1 MNKSLKLLAAAT
13 LIALTTAACQKEK
26 LFDSQTAG
34 EETVTFTVKTDAA
47 ATKATADND
56 GLGAGLTR
64 CLVAVYMKTAD
75 PAQPYKLYDT
85 PATTGSG
92 LNYTFTVN
100 LIRKQTYQIV
110 VWADKGETVYD
121 VNEGLTLVTRK
132 TGDVAC
138 NSDAYDAFYASTEF
152 VQGTTTSTA
161 ITAKR
166 PFAQLNLITKDL
178 NENFQPGAVSVTYS
192 SPQSFNP
199 FDGTVSADMTEVT
212 YKADSPYYNT
222 ATVTT
227 ATQHT
232 LVMNYLF
239 AAAGDQTILP
249 SVKMTAKLTVDAEIE
264 VANVPVRR
272 NYRTNIIGNLLTEQ
286 TDFTI
291 TVEPDWSTPESDYI
305 IVAPGVRQ
313 FVDNEYEIYAKEGL
327 DWLAKTVNGRNS
339 LSGKTVKLAADLDM
353 TGIDYVPAGNTIASY
368 PSTAFAGFFDGQG
381 HTISN
386 LSVASH
392 SGAYSAAGLF
402 GAITGTVK
410 NVKLANVN
418 ISSDHYAGGVVGYI
432 SANTGASVQNC
443 SVEGGSIKS
452 TAHLMDDGSYDDG
465 DKAGGIVGYITAV
478 DYIDSCSV
486 KNLTITAYRDL
497 GAIVGCAAG
506 SGTVK
511 VTNCTVG
518 DNVLVVVDNS
528 HNYKNYTT
536 NEAHNAGNFVGRKAT
551 SVDET
556 GSTREAQI
564 VFPAEN
570 AVATVNGTSYDTLA
584 EAVSAVSAAPNGSTL
599 MILEPQNFSSASSS
613 LQFGAGKSV
622 TVMGAGEGSV
632 IDASA
637 KTSSVACTGDIT
649 FVNMT
654 FKFNQ
659 GSTQHYN
666 IGLHN
671 GGGTQVYENCKFE
684 GQTVAWGNTTYNN
697 CEFTSTV
704 KYAAWVYSGTV
715 VYNNC
720 KFSGVDRAV
729 KVFDEGPALDVTY
742 NNCTFSCQR
751 PNKAAVEVDV
761 TNNTTN
767 LVKVAINNPVLE
779 GTFGN
784 AEHWGTQ
791 YFNLEGDAH
800 LVEGVLKGCNGIVT
814 IDGKTY
820 AKVATNNAFDVAVN
834 DTAKEINVR
843 MTYPCGITTSEFYN
857 KLGGPETTVI
867 NIDGNGNAL
876 TVNSAYRNHIWT
888 DNNAKIVLKNVT
900 MDSNYKVEGS
910 TWDDYGLIFDCPTE
924 ITDVTFNRQLVLS
937 RPYKHILNNVTIN
950 QTAATGDMYALWI
963 QAGADVTFNGGTVN
977 AVSPNGN
984 KNRAI
989 KIADEYITD
998 PQLTKLNVSGV
1009 TFKSQK
1015 KAAVLVTSTAGADII
1030 WGTGNDISQ
1039 VAADQTNAVWNDA
1052 DRTAAYDL
1060 VTVTGCTK
1068 YQER

>member
-1 MNKSLKLLAAAT
+1 MNRTLKLLAAVT
-13 LIALTTAACQKEK
+13 LIALTAAACQKEK

-34 EETVTFTVKTDAA
+34 EETVTFTVQTDAA
-47 ATKATADND
+47 ATKASADYD
-56 GLGAGLTR
+56 GDGAGLTR
-64 CLVAVYMKTAD
+64 CLVAVYMKTGD
-75 PAQPYKLYDT
+75 SSYQLYDK
-85 PATTGSG
+85 PAATGSG
-92 LNYTFTVN
+92 LNYTFKVN

-110 VWADKGETVYD
+110 VWADKGMYTVPED
-121 VNEGLTLVTRK
+121 LSSVTRIA
-132 TGDVAC
+132 DDEAC

-152 VQGTTTSTA
+152 VQGTTTSTT
-161 ITAKR
+161 ITATR

-178 NENFQPGAVSVTYS
+178 NKDFQPGAVSVTYS
-192 SPQSFNP
+192 SPQSFYP

-212 YKADSPYYNT
+212 YTATSPYYT
-222 ATVTT
+222 STT
-227 ATQHT
+227 GTNATQHT

-264 VANVPVRR
+264 VANVPVKR
-272 NYRTNIIGNLLTEQ
+272 NYRTNIIGNLLNEQ

-291 TVEPDWSTPESDYI
+291 TVDPAWSTTESNYI
-305 IVAPGVRQ
+305 FVAPGVRQ
-313 FVDNEYEIYAKEGL
+313 LVDNEYEIYAKEGL
-327 DWLAKTVNGRNS
+327 DWLAKTVNGGNT

-353 TGIDYVPAGNTIASY
+353 TGIDYVPAGNTIAGYS
-368 PSTAFAGFFDGQG
+368 SRTFAGVFDGQG

-392 SGAYSAAGLF
+392 TGVYSAAGLF
-402 GAITGTVK
+402 GSITGTVK

-452 TAHLMDDGSYDDG
+452 TAHLKAGSTTDYDDG

-478 DYIDSCSV
+478 DYVDGCSV

-497 GAIVGCAAG
+497 GAIVGCASSESG
-506 SGTVK
+506 TGTVK

-528 HNYKNYTT
+528 HNYNNYTP
-536 NEAHNAGNFVGRKAT
+536 NDNHNAGNFVGRKST
-551 SVDET
+551 TVDET
-556 GSTREAQI
+556 GSTGEAQI
-564 VFPAEN
+564 VFPAVN
-570 AVATVNGTSYDTLA
+570 AVATVNGTSYATLA
-584 EAVSAVSAAPNGSTL
+584 EAVAAVTDDSKL
-599 MILEPQNFSSASSS
+599 MILEPQDFSSASSS

-637 KTSSVACTGDIT
+637 KSNFVECSGDIT

-659 GSTQHYN
+659 GSTEHYN

-671 GGGTQVYENCKFE
+671 RGGTHVYENCKFE

-704 KYAAWVYSGTV
+704 KYAAFVYSGTV

-729 KVFDEGPALDVTY
+729 KVYDEGPALDVTY
-742 NNCTFSCQR
+742 NNCTFSCQNT
-751 PNKAAVEVDV
+751 NKAAVEVDV
-761 TNNTTN
+761 TENTTN

-791 YFNLEGDAH
+791 YFNLEGGAS
-800 LVEGVLKGCNGIVT
+800 KSCNGVVT

-834 DTAKEINVR
+834 ETSEEINVR
-843 MTYPCGITTSEFYN
+843 MTGPCGITTTDFYN

-900 MDSNYKVEGS
+900 MDSNYQVGGS

-924 ITDVTFNRQLVLS
+924 FTNVTFNRQLALS
-937 RPYKHILNNVTIN
+937 KPYKHILNNVTIN
-950 QTAATGDMYALWI
+950 QTAATDDMYALWI

-977 AVSPNGN
+977 SINPNSG
-984 KNRAI
+984 KLNRAI
-989 KIADEYITD
+989 KIADEYITN

-1015 KAAVLVTSTAGADII
+1015 KAAVLVTSTAGADIT
-1030 WGTGNDISQ
+1030 WGTGNDISN
-1039 VAADQTNAVWNDA
+1039 VAADQTNAVWNDSG
-1052 DRTAAYDL
+1052 RTAAWDL